1 MKPFNVHI
9 LAADH
14 TFYDGECV
22 SLIVPT
28 VTGMYGIHAGHSNMI
43 SAIVP
48 GMLSYQLEGEEMQIA
63 AISPGIMKIENGE
76 VLVLVDS
83 IERPEEIDVN
93 RAKRE
98 ADAAQ
103 EAILQKRSMKEYRLA
118 QATLSREL
126 NRLKVKNSM
135 R

>member
-76 VLVLVDS
+76 VLVLS
-83 IERPEEIDVN
+83 TPLSGR
-93 RAKRE
+93 RKSTLTALSAKPTPRKKQFCKS
-98 ADAAQ
+98 AA
-103 EAILQKRSMKEYRLA
+103 
-118 QATLSREL
+118 
-126 NRLKVKNSM
+126 
-135 R
+135 